1 MCLTDA
7 KINYYYMYC
16 MVYTLVNIFYVLY
29 FNKQKKNKTNIQ
41 SCTQCTIE
49 VSYTLGYRV
58 YENACTLAFSE
69 LIIIM
74 CLW

>member
-1 MCLTDA
+1 MCITDA

-29 FNKQKKNKTNIQ
+29 FNKQKTNIQ